1 MKQLRKRMV
10 GYFVLVNTILSIA
23 LLVSFA
29 FLAHRQFTNQQE
41 EMIQGQMQ
49 VLVDSID
56 RNPTAKESER
66 DLQDQI
72 EAVSDY
78 FQERIS
84 LMDADGQVLFDTE
97 VDENQAENH
106 ANREEFM
113 EAVQSGQIETAS
125 RQSMSTDQSMYYA
138 AQAITD
144 QEGNLLG
151 VVRISNTV
159 DNLNQI
165 VVFLSSLL
173 AISLLTL
180 ILITI
185 FMTYYWTNK
194 IGKPI
199 DEIKSVTHELANK
212 NYEARYTLSS
222 YSDINELGDS
232 INDLAENLKAQFNA
246 IKHNDQQLTK
256 LLENLVVG
264 VILINE
270 NREITVC
277 NPMANEI
284 LGVNIYGN
292 IGRVY
297 SDIIHSSDII
307 QLVEKAI
314 RKNRAQN
321 KEIILYLQNEKTLDV
336 NVVPIREEEEKNDYV
351 LLFYDI
357 TEIKRLEQVRTDFV
371 ANASHELRTPITALK
386 GFSETLLDGAMED
399 RDLLVEFL
407 EIMLK
412 ESTRL
417 DSMVQDI
424 LQLSRLEQRPSQQGV
439 SPVAVDQVIADVMQ
453 VLQQKAESKQISLNL
468 HVKDKVQVL
477 VNQDELKQVAMNLIG
492 NAITYTPEQG
502 HVETEI
508 YQENNEAVIKIADDG
523 IGIPEKDQAR
533 IFERF
538 YRVDKARSRNAG
550 GTGLGLS
557 IVKWLVE
564 GMEGRIQVESQ
575 LGQGSAFYLYL
586 PFYQDEK
593 DPDMSGIK
601 LS

>member
-23 LLVSFA
+23 LLVSFV

-41 EMIQGQMQ
+41 DMIQGQMQ

-56 RNPTAKESER
+56 RNPTAKESEG

-106 ANREEFM
+106 ATREEFM

-159 DNLNQI
+159 DNLNQV

-173 AISLLTL
+173 AISLLIL

-212 NYEARYTLSS
+212 NYDARYTLSS

-264 VILINE
+264 VISVSYTHL
-270 NREITVC
+270 TL
-277 NPMANEI
+277 PT
-284 LGVNIYGN
+284 
-292 IGRVY
+292 
-297 SDIIHSSDII
+297 SD
-307 QLVEKAI
+307 LV
-314 RKNRAQN
+314 
-321 KEIILYLQNEKTLDV
+321 
-336 NVVPIREEEEKNDYV
+336 
-351 LLFYDI
+351 
-357 TEIKRLEQVRTDFV
+357 
-371 ANASHELRTPITALK
+371 
-386 GFSETLLDGAMED
+386 
-399 RDLLVEFL
+399 
-407 EIMLK
+407 
-412 ESTRL
+412 
-417 DSMVQDI
+417 
-424 LQLSRLEQRPSQQGV
+424 
-439 SPVAVDQVIADVMQ
+439 
-453 VLQQKAESKQISLNL
+453 
-468 HVKDKVQVL
+468 
-477 VNQDELKQVAMNLIG
+477 
-492 NAITYTPEQG
+492 
-502 HVETEI
+502 
-508 YQENNEAVIKIADDG
+508 
-523 IGIPEKDQAR
+523 
-533 IFERF
+533 
-538 YRVDKARSRNAG
+538 
-550 GTGLGLS
+550 
-557 IVKWLVE
+557 
-564 GMEGRIQVESQ
+564 
-575 LGQGSAFYLYL
+575 
-586 PFYQDEK
+586 
-593 DPDMSGIK
+593 
-601 LS
+601 

>member
-23 LLVSFA
+23 LLVSFV

-41 EMIQGQMQ
+41 DMIQGQMQ

-56 RNPTAKESER
+56 RNPTAKESEG

-97 VDENQAENH
+97 IDENQAENH
-106 ANREEFM
+106 ATREEFM

-159 DNLNQI
+159 DNLNQV

-173 AISLLTL
+173 AISLLIL

-212 NYEARYTLSS
+212 NYDARYTLSS

-399 RDLLVEFL
+399 KDLLVEFL

-417 DSMVQDI
+417 DYMVQDI

-453 VLQQKAESKQISLNL
+453 VLQQKAESKQISLDL
-468 HVKDKVQVL
+468 HVKDKLQVL

-523 IGIPEKDQAR
+523 IGIPEKDQTR

-550 GTGLGLS
+550 GTGLGLA

-586 PFYQDEK
+586 PLYQDEK
-593 DPDMSGIK
+593 DQD
-601 LS
+601 

>member
-23 LLVSFA
+23 LLVSFV

-138 AQAITD
+138 AQAITN

-159 DNLNQI
+159 DNLNQV

-173 AISLLTL
+173 AISLLIL

-270 NREITVC
+270 DREITVC

-314 RKNRAQN
+314 RKNKAQN

-399 RDLLVEFL
+399 KDLLVEFL

-439 SPVAVDQVIADVMQ
+439 SPVEIDQVIADVMQ
-453 VLQQKAESKQISLNL
+453 VLQQKAESKQISLDL
-468 HVKDKVQVL
+468 HTKDKLQVL

-586 PFYQDEK
+586 PLYQDEK
-593 DPDMSGIK
+593 DQD
-601 LS
+601 

>member
-23 LLVSFA
+23 LLVSFV

-41 EMIQGQMQ
+41 DMIQGQMQ

-56 RNPTAKESER
+56 RDPAAKESVES
-66 DLQDQI
+66 LQDQV

-78 FQERIS
+78 FSERIS

-97 VDENQAENH
+97 VDEDRVENH

-113 EAVQSGQIETAS
+113 EAVESGQIETAS

-138 AQAITD
+138 AQAIRD
-144 QEGNLLG
+144 QSGNLLG

-159 DNLNQI
+159 DNLNQV

-173 AISLLTL
+173 AISLLIL

-185 FMTYYWTNK
+185 FMTFYWTNK

-212 NYEARYTLSS
+212 NYDARYTLSS

-586 PFYQDEK
+586 PLYQDEK

>member
-1 MKQLRKRMV
+1 
-10 GYFVLVNTILSIA
+10 
-23 LLVSFA
+23 
-29 FLAHRQFTNQQE
+29 
-41 EMIQGQMQ
+41 
-49 VLVDSID
+49 
-56 RNPTAKESER
+56 
-66 DLQDQI
+66 
-72 EAVSDY
+72 
-78 FQERIS
+78 
-84 LMDADGQVLFDTE
+84 MDADGQVLFDTE
-97 VDENQAENH
+97 IDENQAENH
-106 ANREEFM
+106 ATREEFM

-159 DNLNQI
+159 DNLNQV

-173 AISLLTL
+173 AISLLIL

-212 NYEARYTLSS
+212 NYDARYTLSS

-399 RDLLVEFL
+399 KDLLVEFL

-417 DSMVQDI
+417 DYMVQDI

-453 VLQQKAESKQISLNL
+453 VLQQKAESKQISLDL
-468 HVKDKVQVL
+468 HVKDKLQVL
-477 VNQDELKQVAMNLIG
+477 VN
-492 NAITYTPEQG
+492 
-502 HVETEI
+502 
-508 YQENNEAVIKIADDG
+508 
-523 IGIPEKDQAR
+523 
-533 IFERF
+533 
-538 YRVDKARSRNAG
+538 
-550 GTGLGLS
+550 
-557 IVKWLVE
+557 
-564 GMEGRIQVESQ
+564 
-575 LGQGSAFYLYL
+575 
-586 PFYQDEK
+586 
-593 DPDMSGIK
+593 
-601 LS
+601 

>member
-23 LLVSFA
+23 LLVSFV

-41 EMIQGQMQ
+41 DMIQGQMQ

-56 RNPTAKESER
+56 RNPTAKESEG

-106 ANREEFM
+106 ATREEFM

-159 DNLNQI
+159 DNLNQV

-173 AISLLTL
+173 AISLLIL

-212 NYEARYTLSS
+212 NYDARYTLSS

-399 RDLLVEFL
+399 KDLLVEFL

-417 DSMVQDI
+417 DYMVQDI

-453 VLQQKAESKQISLNL
+453 VLQQKAESKQISLDL
-468 HVKDKVQVL
+468 HVKDKLQVL

-523 IGIPEKDQAR
+523 IGIPEKDQTR

-550 GTGLGLS
+550 GTGLGLA

-586 PFYQDEK
+586 PLYQDEK
-593 DPDMSGIK
+593 DQD
-601 LS
+601 